1 MKKKGITLIELIIVL
16 ALNTIVLATI
26 YNISLVGNKVMLKTE
41 MQSELQSIAEEMQS
55 ELIYYLEAASEILM
69 INNIVAEEIY
79 YKDLIDYNS
88 EKLNKISV
96 NSLEIKYSDE
106 SIIRLNL
113 MDKELSYMILGENKN
128 IIQPKKTI
136 ARYVEDF
143 SIVPSDIRQIKDIE
157 DHNLK
162 FSQGIKIDILLKK
175 SKSYVNMEYP
185 INTIITFKN
194 K

>member
-128 IIQPKKTI
+128 IIQPKKNI

-175 SKSYVNMEYP
+175 SKGYVNMEYP

>member
-26 YNISLVGNKVMLKTE
+26 YNISLVGNKAMLKTE

-88 EKLNKISV
+88 EKLN
-96 NSLEIKYSDE
+96 
-106 SIIRLNL
+106 
-113 MDKELSYMILGENKN
+113 
-128 IIQPKKTI
+128 
-136 ARYVEDF
+136 
-143 SIVPSDIRQIKDIE
+143 
-157 DHNLK
+157 
-162 FSQGIKIDILLKK
+162 
-175 SKSYVNMEYP
+175 NM
-185 INTIITFKN
+185 T
-194 K
+194 

>member
-1 MKKKGITLIELIIVL
+1 
-16 ALNTIVLATI
+16 
-26 YNISLVGNKVMLKTE
+26 
-41 MQSELQSIAEEMQS
+41 
-55 ELIYYLEAASEILM
+55 
-69 INNIVAEEIY
+69 
-79 YKDLIDYNS
+79 
-88 EKLNKISV
+88 
-96 NSLEIKYSDE
+96 
-106 SIIRLNL
+106 

-162 FSQGIKIDILLKK
+162 FSQGIRIDILLKK
-175 SKSYVNMEYP
+175 SKGYVNMEYP